1 MNNIIQSKIGD
12 RVKIKEFL
20 TECITGIP
28 QIELNGLFNKNLR
41 IIEINEDDMLLDTV
55 EYGCRDNYYFDI
67 NDVET
72 TNDKVLKVRY
82 LDKNLTKMIK
92 IEKGD
97 LVDLRASRIFTC
109 NYNYETKKLDKVE
122 VTFPYTYKQGE
133 TIFIK
138 LGFAMKMPQG
148 YKANVYPRSGTFAN
162 YGLLL
167 TNSVGQ
173 IDNSYQGNEDE
184 WCGMFYATREGIMNY
199 DDRILQ
205 FEVVPQAMNNVV
217 FDFVEELGD
226 TNRGGYGST
235 GVK

>member
-1 MNNIIQSKIGD
+1 MNNTTQSKIGD

-41 IIEINEDDMLLDTV
+41 IIEINGDDILLNTV
-55 EYGCRDNYYFDI
+55 EYGCRDNYYFDV

-82 LDKNLTKMIK
+82 IDNKLTKMEK

-97 LVDLRASRIFTC
+97 LVDLRASRIFV
-109 NYNYETKKLDKVE
+109 NGEEKP
-122 VTFPYTYKQGE
+122 FPCTYKFGD
-133 TIFIK
+133 TVFVK
-138 LGFAMKMPQG
+138 LGFAMKMPQD
-148 YKANVYPRSGTFAN
+148 YKANVYPRSGTFKN

>member
-1 MNNIIQSKIGD
+1 
-12 RVKIKEFL
+12 
-20 TECITGIP
+20 
-28 QIELNGLFNKNLR
+28 
-41 IIEINEDDMLLDTV
+41 
-55 EYGCRDNYYFDI
+55 
-67 NDVET
+67 
-72 TNDKVLKVRY
+72 
-82 LDKNLTKMIK
+82 
-92 IEKGD
+92 
-97 LVDLRASRIFTC
+97 
-109 NYNYETKKLDKVE
+109 
-122 VTFPYTYKQGE
+122 
-133 TIFIK
+133 
-138 LGFAMKMPQG
+138 MKMPQC
-148 YKANVYPRSGTFAN
+148 YKANVYPRSGTFKN

>member
-1 MNNIIQSKIGD
+1 MNNIAQFKISD
-12 RVKIKEFL
+12 RVKIGEFL
-20 TECITGIP
+20 TEWITGIP
-28 QIELNGLFNKNLR
+28 QIELNGLFNRNLK
-41 IIEINEDDMLLDTV
+41 ILEIDEDNLLLNTV
-55 EYGCRDNYYFDI
+55 EYGCKYNYYFCANEI
-67 NDVET
+67 NITD
-72 TNDKVLKVRY
+72 NKVLEIRY
-82 LDKNLTKMIK
+82 IDNNLTKMEK

-97 LVDLRASRIFTC
+97 LVDLRASRIFVNGEEKQSPC
-109 NYNYETKKLDKVE
+109 
-122 VTFPYTYKQGE
+122 TYKFGDVV
-133 TIFIK
+133 FVK

-148 YKANVYPRSGTFAN
+148 HKANVYPRSGTFAN